1 MKHILFTT
9 FLFTAVGFSTSFAQR
24 ISPELLNV
32 INRLPSNQRSL
43 VVNEYERFRA
53 GPSNRSTSFSRGNL
67 GQGILP
73 SSPVISNEDALNE
86 ESLLDPLDNGSKNKL
101 ELLAELEAM
110 ITADIS
116 ANDLE
121 LDETENGS
129 NSISLERELIL
140 LDRKYDLKKT
150 LREIQALQLFVIS
163 EEISEFNSK
172 QDTELLPFGYSAFN
186 NPPKSINRFG
196 YLGLNSQISAIP
208 SDYKVGPGDYLEI
221 QLYGQKDAQYS
232 VPIGRNGILQFP
244 GIGPLNVLEQGN
256 SFQSLKSLI
265 KEKVGEQLGD
275 GVRVSISLAELR
287 QIKVFIAGEFNQP
300 GQKLVTAGS
309 SLFSLLLDSGGVNE
323 IASLRSLT
331 LKREGSPDKV
341 YDLYDLLLK
350 GERSEATLEEGD
362 VIFLPTVK
370 NRVWVEGEILRPAIY
385 EITSDSTLSSVV
397 ELSGGFSEKAMRS
410 AITLARVD
418 DSDGSVQFK
427 TLDSATDASFQL
439 RNGDRLEIREV
450 SESNR
455 AAISVVGDV
464 EYSGFF
470 EWKEG
475 VRVSGILKSISF
487 YKQEADLNY
496 ALVRRQSL
504 SGKVSFLEFS
514 PNKILKSPNS
524 EADLLLAERDRLIV
538 LSRTDE
544 SKRERTI
551 RPLIEELRQEG
562 KPGLGIP
569 SVRILGM
576 IHFPGEYPYTPDMTV
591 GDLVV
596 AGGGMTGSAYT
607 VSAELSRQSVDLNT
621 SSPMASIHHTNLP
634 SLLSE
639 NTLAT
644 KLRAKDV
651 LSIKPIPSWSEK
663 NTIEI
668 LGEVQFPGAYT
679 FQKNETLKSVYER
692 AGGFTQEAFPQ
703 GAVFTRL
710 NLMKREEEQKK
721 RLITQLETDL
731 ANISLAAGSE
741 GTAAKAKSVADGL
754 LARLKNSKST
764 GRLVIDLNEQVAKE
778 AESSIVVRNGDKLFV
793 PSLPSEVSV
802 VGEVQFATSHLFKS
816 KLNIKD
822 YIQRSG
828 GFTANA
834 DEGRV
839 FAVKANG
846 SVLTKGN
853 SGWFKS
859 SNNNSS
865 LEAGDVIVVP
875 IDLEKGRWLETLTSG
890 TQVVYQL
897 AVAAAAVNSF

>member
-1 MKHILFTT
+1 MKAI
-9 FLFTAVGFSTSFAQR
+9 
-24 ISPELLNV
+24 
-32 INRLPSNQRSL
+32 
-43 VVNEYERFRA
+43 
-53 GPSNRSTSFSRGNL
+53 
-67 GQGILP
+67 
-73 SSPVISNEDALNE
+73 
-86 ESLLDPLDNGSKNKL
+86 
-101 ELLAELEAM
+101 
-110 ITADIS
+110 
-116 ANDLE
+116 
-121 LDETENGS
+121 
-129 NSISLERELIL
+129 
-140 LDRKYDLKKT
+140 
-150 LREIQALQLFVIS
+150 ALQS
-163 EEISEFNSK
+163 
-172 QDTELLPFGYSAFN
+172 QLL
-186 NPPKSINRFG
+186 
-196 YLGLNSQISAIP
+196 
-208 SDYKVGPGDYLEI
+208 
-221 QLYGQKDAQYS
+221 
-232 VPIGRNGILQFP
+232 
-244 GIGPLNVLEQGN
+244 
-256 SFQSLKSLI
+256 
-265 KEKVGEQLGD
+265 
-275 GVRVSISLAELR
+275 
-287 QIKVFIAGEFNQP
+287 
-300 GQKLVTAGS
+300 
-309 SLFSLLLDSGGVNE
+309 
-323 IASLRSLT
+323 
-331 LKREGSPDKV
+331 
-341 YDLYDLLLK
+341 
-350 GERSEATLEEGD
+350 
-362 VIFLPTVK
+362 
-370 NRVWVEGEILRPAIY
+370 
-385 EITSDSTLSSVV
+385 
-397 ELSGGFSEKAMRS
+397 
-410 AITLARVD
+410 
-418 DSDGSVQFK
+418 
-427 TLDSATDASFQL
+427 
-439 RNGDRLEIREV
+439 
-450 SESNR
+450 
-455 AAISVVGDV
+455 GDV
-464 EYSGFF
+464 EYSGFY

-475 VRVSGILKSISF
+475 VRVSDILKSISF

-496 ALVRRQSL
+496 ALVRRESL
-504 SGKVSFLEFS
+504 SGAISILEFS

-524 EADLLLAERDRLIV
+524 EGDLLLTQRDRLIV

-551 RPLIEELRQEG
+551 RPLLEELRQEG

-591 GDLVV
+591 GDLIV

-607 VSAELSRQSVDLNT
+607 VSAELSRQSVDLNS
-621 SSPMASIHHTNLP
+621 SSPMASIRHTNLA
-634 SLLSE
+634 SLLSG

-692 AGGFTQEAFPQ
+692 AGGFTKEAFPQ

-764 GRLVIDLNEQVAKE
+764 GRLVIDLNEQVAKQ

>member
-1 MKHILFTT
+1 MKHILFFT
-9 FLFTAVGFSTSFAQR
+9 FLLTAVGFSTSFAKR

-32 INRLPSNQRSL
+32 VNRLPSNQRSL

-53 GPSNRSTSFSRGNL
+53 GPSNRSTFIGRGNL

-73 SSPVISNEDALNE
+73 SDPANPD
-86 ESLLDPLDNGSKNKL
+86 ESVVDEQPSIDSLQSDESTKL
-101 ELLAELEAM
+101 KLLAELEAM
-110 ITADIS
+110 VTADIS

-121 LDETENGS
+121 LYETEDGLNP
-129 NSISLERELIL
+129 ISPGRKLIL
-140 LDRKYDLKKT
+140 LDRKYDLAKV
-150 LREIQALQLFVIS
+150 LREIQALQLFVIA
-163 EEISEFNSK
+163 EEISEVNVDK
-172 QDTELLPFGYSAFN
+172 DTEILPFGYNAFN
-186 NPPKSINRFG
+186 DRPKSIYHDGFF
-196 YLGLNSQISAIP
+196 GLNSQITAIP
-208 SDYKVGPGDYLEI
+208 SDYKVGPGDFLEI

-287 QIKVFIAGEFNQP
+287 QIKVFIAGEFKQP
-300 GQKLVTAGS
+300 GQRLVTAGS
-309 SLFSLLLDSGGVNE
+309 SLFSLLLDSGGVND

-331 LKREGSPDKV
+331 LKREGSAEKV

-350 GERSEATLEEGD
+350 GERSETTLEAGD

-370 NRVWVEGEILRPAIY
+370 NRVWIEGEILRPAIY
-385 EITSDSTLSSVV
+385 EIISDSTLSDVLK
-397 ELSGGFSEKAMRS
+397 LSGGFSEKAMRS
-410 AITLARVD
+410 AITLTRVE
-418 DSDGSVQFK
+418 DSDGSVQIK

-439 RNGDRLEIREV
+439 MNGDRLEIREV

-464 EYSGFF
+464 EYPGFY
-470 EWKEG
+470 EWRDG

-487 YKQEADLNY
+487 YKQYADLNY
-496 ALVRRQSL
+496 ALIRRQSL
-504 SGKVSFLEFS
+504 SGRVSFLEFS
-514 PNKILKSPNS
+514 PNQILKTPNS

-544 SKRERTI
+544 SKRERTL
-551 RPLIEELRQEG
+551 RPLLEELRHEG

-591 GDLVV
+591 GDLIV

-607 VSAELSRQSVDLNT
+607 LSAELSRQTVEWNS
-621 SSPMASIHHTNLP
+621 SSPMASIHHTNLA

-639 NTLAT
+639 NTLST
-644 KLRAKDV
+644 KLLAKDV
-651 LSIKPIPSWSEK
+651 LSIKPIPYWSEK

-668 LGEVQFPGAYT
+668 LGEVQFPGSYT
-679 FQKNETLKSVYER
+679 FQKNETLKSVFER
-692 AGGFTQEAFPQ
+692 AGGFTKEAFPQ

-710 NLMKREEEQKK
+710 NLIKREEEQKK

-741 GTAAKAKSVADGL
+741 ETAAKAKSVADGL

-764 GRLVIDLNEQVAKE
+764 GRLVINLNEQVAKE

-793 PSLPSEVSV
+793 PSIPYEVSV
-802 VGEVQFATSHLFKS
+802 VGEVQFATSHLFNS
-816 KLNIKD
+816 KFNLKD

-828 GFTANA
+828 GLTANA

-890 TQVVYQL
+890 TQVIYQL